1 MEISFLFMEFLR
13 IKLQGEMKTF
23 YNNGQ
28 LESNVTYEE
37 GLRSGDYKYWD
48 KNGVKEEEGIFLT
61 N

>member
-1 MEISFLFMEFLR
+1 MNYIND
-13 IKLQGEMKTF
+13 KLQGEMKTF

-48 KNGVKEEEGIFLT
+48 RMV
-61 N
+61 